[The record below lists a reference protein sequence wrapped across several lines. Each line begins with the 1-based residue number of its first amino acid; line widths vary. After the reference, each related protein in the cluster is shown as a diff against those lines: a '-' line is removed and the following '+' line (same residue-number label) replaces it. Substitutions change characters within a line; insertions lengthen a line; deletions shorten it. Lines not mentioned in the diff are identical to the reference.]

1 VFQQKNSSCPPQ
13 NLASFSL
20 VSPNKLSDPH
30 VVELFSKV
38 SSWQA
43 SSSGY
48 PLCFFTNPEE
58 LAEIYL
64 ITGWDDVAAHEKWIK
79 SPRNQELLQIAKK
92 ILNIIG
98 MVHLDIDF
106 SKFPVGAESLVCTRF
121 IGASGGISKETQ
133 RSMAH
138 AQGAWT
144 GYGKDVQESGTGPGV
159 YLLLQESDTLEGVE
173 GEGGIN
179 MKAHLKS
186 VKFT

>member
-1 VFQQKNSSCPPQ
+1 MPITEF
-13 NLASFSL
+13 ASFSL
-20 VSPNKLSDPH
+20 ITPNKLSDPH

-43 SSSGY
+43 SSSGHT
-48 PLCFFTNPEE
+48 LCFFTNSEE
-58 LAEIYL
+58 PAEIYL

-92 ILNIIG
+92 ILIIIG

-121 IGASGGISKETQ
+121 TGTSGGLSRGTK
-133 RSMAH
+133 RSVVH

-144 GYGKDVQESGTGPGV
+144 GYGKDVQESSTGV
-159 YLLLQESDTLEGVE
+159 YLLQEKSDILEGVE
-173 GEGGIN
+173 GEGGID
-179 MKAHLKS
+179 MKVNLKS
-186 VKFT
+186 VRFTSYISA